1 MATQQKKGETK
12 NQHYVPQFYQR
23 NFSNDDK
30 NIGAYVLE
38 KSKYIPTAPIKT
50 QSSGDYFYSDNM
62 KIEKTLG
69 SIEGMANVVIKKI
82 LEAPLEKL
90 SKEDEYTLYVF
101 TMLQAGRTNF
111 QVGLIKE
118 SANLF
123 VRNTLKKI
131 IELKRKFGDADEV
144 ADITDDII
152 DRVELKF
159 DSIGM
164 MALGTQAQLV
174 NTCIDL
180 KYKIII
186 NNTDKTFIT
195 SDNPAVIYDLF
206 MQRMKQIYALGSRGL
221 MIYLPLSPNIAVLYY
236 DSQCYKVGDRK
247 KTYVVLNSVK
257 DVDELNKLIVVKAS
271 NVVYCRPDDYSAYQ
285 IGKFC
290 DSAMKYRL
298 PDKVAG
304 YPEMVSKD
312 GNPIIGSYH
321 IPLFCNLSLSF
332 MKELPKYSIVKPNQ
346 YNPAIHRLREIAY
359 HRDDF
364 ILKGN
369 KV

>member
-69 SIEGMANVVIKKI
+69 SMEGMANKVIKKI
-82 LEAPLEKL
+82 LEAPLERL

-111 QVGLIKE
+111 QIDLIKE

-131 IELKRKFGDADEV
+131 IELKREYGDADEV
-144 ADITDDII
+144 ADITDEII

-159 DSIGM
+159 NSVGM

-180 KYKIII
+180 DYKIII
-186 NNTDKTFIT
+186 NKTDKAFMT
-195 SDNPAVIYDLF
+195 SDNPAVIYDVF
-206 MQRMKQIYALGSRGL
+206 MERMKQIYALGSRGL
-221 MIYLPLSPNIAVLYY
+221 MIYLPLSPHVAVLYY

-247 KTYVVLNSVK
+247 KRYVIINSVK
-257 DVDELNKLIVVKAS
+257 DIDELNK
-271 NVVYCRPDDYSAYQ
+271 
-285 IGKFC
+285 
-290 DSAMKYRL
+290 
-298 PDKVAG
+298 
-304 YPEMVSKD
+304 
-312 GNPIIGSYH
+312 
-321 IPLFCNLSLSF
+321 
-332 MKELPKYSIVKPNQ
+332 
-346 YNPAIHRLREIAY
+346 
-359 HRDDF
+359 
-364 ILKGN
+364 
-369 KV
+369 

>member
-30 NIGAYVLE
+30 NIGAYLLE
-38 KSKYIPTAPIKT
+38 KSKYVPSAPIKT
-50 QSSGDYFYSDNM
+50 QSSGDYFYSENM

-69 SIEGMANVVIKKI
+69 AMEGMANKIIKKI
-82 LEAPLEKL
+82 LEAPREKL
-90 SKEDEYTLYVF
+90 SIEDEYTLYVF

-111 QVGLIKE
+111 QVDLIKE

-131 IELKRKFGDADEV
+131 IELKRNNGGSDEV
-144 ADITDDII
+144 ADITDEII

-159 DSIGM
+159 NSIGM

-174 NTCIDL
+174 NMCVDL
-180 KYKIII
+180 NYKIII
-186 NNTDKTFIT
+186 NETDKAFMT
-195 SDNPAVIYDLF
+195 SDNPAVIYDVF
-206 MQRMKQIYALGSRGL
+206 MERMKQIYALGSRGL
-221 MIYLPLSPNIAVLYY
+221 MIYFPLSPRIAVLYY

-247 KTYVVLNSVK
+247 KKYVVLKSVK
-257 DVDELNKLIVVKAS
+257 DVYELNKLIVVKAS
-271 NVVYCRPDDYSAYQ
+271 NVVYCRPNDYTAYQ

-290 DSAMKYRL
+290 ESVMKYRL
-298 PDKVAG
+298 LDKVAG

-332 MKELPKYSIVKPNQ
+332 MKELPKYSFIKPNK

-364 ILKGN
+364 ILKGG